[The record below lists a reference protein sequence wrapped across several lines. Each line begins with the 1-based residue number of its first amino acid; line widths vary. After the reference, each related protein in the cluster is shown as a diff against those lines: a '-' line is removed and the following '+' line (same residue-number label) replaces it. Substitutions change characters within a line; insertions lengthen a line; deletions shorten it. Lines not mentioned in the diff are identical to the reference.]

1 MFPHLH
7 TPALEGCWK
16 LGEAEMKA
24 KLLWGVLSA
33 PPYPPPAL
41 PGSSELGGC
50 GRVLSWSLTLE
61 APTPGKG
68 RRRRQ
73 GGHQSALDW
82 RSHQT
87 CVKDSWSGRR
97 AWEVALGGGEIP
109 SLVTHL
115 PGSPATEV
123 GVFHPPYTWRG
134 RGLWGQNGLPSHPQL
149 VERVLCSKF
158 TAMSP
163 PITPLGTTSAC
174 RTGSEK
180 NALIFLLKLGIKTMA
195 PRCHIQ
201 N

>member
-1 MFPHLH
+1 MGGCRGCRNLHEDRMFPHLH

-33 PPYPPPAL
+33 PPYQPPAL

-97 AWEVALGGGEIP
+97 AWEVAPGGRGKSHHLLRTCQAHQPQRWVYFTHRTHGGAEACGDRTACP
-109 SLVTHL
+109 VTH
-115 PGSPATEV
+115 S
-123 GVFHPPYTWRG
+123 
-134 RGLWGQNGLPSHPQL
+134 
-149 VERVLCSKF
+149 
-158 TAMSP
+158 
-163 PITPLGTTSAC
+163 
-174 RTGSEK
+174 
-180 NALIFLLKLGIKTMA
+180 
-195 PRCHIQ
+195 
-201 N
+201 